1 MKEKTN
7 KKLAF
12 VLAGALCAAIAV
24 PAVTALTDA
33 VGKNFS
39 GFNGVYGG
47 QTFTAFAEDA
57 VEEPT
62 VTYTMQTKGMYSL
75 NNDYLLLTTNI
86 DDVTQYQEVGYTVSL
101 NGGEGVDQGSEKYYD
116 SITFKTDAE
125 GGTRTDAMADIF
137 ADNVVT
143 GMIVTEIEYSEANN
157 YSITPYMI
165 TNDDVRQEGK
175 TVTVGKVSVTLELPE
190 NFTVD
195 GYVSDTV
202 SGRKLVLPTE
212 EQITNNTGKA
222 FVGWYDYETGA
233 EVTAATTVTRNMTI
247 APYFAFDTGLA
258 LQPCYGYD
266 NATQPDYVGTY
277 EGTTF
282 THWTEEDGVTK
293 VSMSDVFVSPAQV
306 SYAGG
311 QKGVMIQ
318 SQAGYSFKQNDAFRV
333 KTASNPGMDGVITYE
348 IFYTLTNYGKETLDF
363 HVYQI
368 MSQTNLTTATDL
380 GNKVIAPG
388 ATITF
393 SVNVKSKNNNLMTMF
408 VFNQAVSGINMKM
421 DMSMQGVAANISFD
435 LLDGIEIAD
444 DYNTARHQGETLVLP
459 TAEQIK
465 NSTQY
470 DVIGWTYADGTP
482 ANEGDVLKGDVVLKP
497 VLSKDA
503 TISFNLPSGIQISDD
518 YVTAVRTGD
527 GLVLPTPDQITN
539 TTGKEIVGWT
549 YADGSLAATGDTIE
563 GDIVLVPVLGEDAVI
578 TVKLPDGLT
587 LSGEYATTQ
596 TMGKTLVLPTAEQI
610 EGVPADDREIL
621 GWYNVAT
628 GEIIGADTV
637 IEDTALTIAPYWTR
651 QAGTATLQ
659 NAADSTANGNPLVFC
674 NEQGNL
680 RPAQIRLPGSSS
692 NQTQADW
699 FDPISGGKWVNDT
712 VIEGGEGGY
721 AELGNVVSMV
731 SGKTM
736 EAGMVFRCATVVSGS
751 SSVKVVPVN
760 EPITFYY
767 NFQNFGD
774 SAIHMTM
781 WGVNSGI
788 DYEGEGQTIDLEPGE
803 STTIEFTVTYT
814 KGSDNANIMAFF
826 RVEEAITDMQLGAS
840 VNVVL
845 P

>member
-1 MKEKTN
+1 MKPIKSKKEKKMKEKTN

-282 THWTEEDGVTK
+282 THWTEEDGETK

-311 QKGVMIQ
+311 QKGVVVE
-318 SQAGYSFKQNDAFRV
+318 SKEGYSFGVNDAFRV
-333 KTASNPGMDGVITYE
+333 KTSAIVGVEANKAYPIHYK
-348 IFYTLTNYGKETLDF
+348 LTNYGDEKLDF

-368 MSQTNLTTATDL
+368 TSQTDLESAFDL
-380 GNKVIAPG
+380 GDKVIEPG
-388 ATITF
+388 Q
-393 SVNVKSKNNNLMTMF
+393 SVEFDYTLTLTKENTNLMTIF
-408 VFNQAVSGINMKM
+408 IFNQAASGVKMKM
-421 DMSMQGVAANISFD
+421 DMTLDTSASGTAYSGVAD
-435 LLDGIEIAD
+435 VTVQVPDGMEALAKTRYQVGDRFIAPELSGSIPEV
-444 DYNTARHQGETLVLP
+444 YG
-459 TAEQIK
+459 
-465 NSTQY
+465 S
-470 DVIGWTYADGTP
+470 
-482 ANEGDVLKGDVVLKP
+482 LKGWYD
-497 VLSKDA
+497 
-503 TISFNLPSGIQISDD
+503 I
-518 YVTAVRTGD
+518 
-527 GLVLPTPDQITN
+527 
-539 TTGKEIVGWT
+539 
-549 YADGSLAATGDTIE
+549 ATGAALTE
-563 GDIVLVPVLGEDAVI
+563 KTSVLGD
-578 TVKLPDGLT
+578 
-587 LSGEYATTQ
+587 
-596 TMGKTLVLPTAEQI
+596 M
-610 EGVPADDREIL
+610 
-621 GWYNVAT
+621 
-628 GEIIGADTV
+628 
-637 IEDTALTIAPYWTR
+637 TIAPYF
-651 QAGTATLQ
+651 GVGSDTATQLVPATTT
-659 NAADSTANGNPLVFC
+659 NNPVDSLKGFTSVAKGDLAVVNGFYGRHFTSDDTYSAGAA
-674 NEQGNL
+674 
-680 RPAQIRLPGSSS
+680 
-692 NQTQADW
+692 
-699 FDPISGGKWVNDT
+699 
-712 VIEGGEGGY
+712 
-721 AELGNVVSMV
+721 
-731 SGKTM
+731 
-736 EAGMVFRCATVVSGS
+736 FRTKAAYTVVAS
-751 SSVKVVPVN
+751 STYKIYYVVTNCGQDKVSFTLHN
-760 EPITFYY
+760 
-767 NFQNFGD
+767 
-774 SAIHMTM
+774 
-781 WGVNSGI
+781 VNSG
-788 DYEGEGQTIDLEPGE
+788 
-803 STTIEFTVTYT
+803 TTLAGFNYTVTDLAKNKSAVFAIEISGFSNGNLLPYFVMNSGGT
-814 KGSDNANIMAFF
+814 GLDLHVAMA
-826 RVEEAITDMQLGAS
+826 VEEVTQAVS
-840 VNVVL
+840 
-845 P
+845 

>member
-1 MKEKTN
+1 MKPIKSKKEKKMKEKTN

-86 DDVTQYQEVGYTVSL
+86 DDVTQYQEVGYTISL

-282 THWTEEDGVTK
+282 KHWTEEDGVTK

-311 QKGVMIQ
+311 QKGVVVE
-318 SQAGYSFKQNDAFRV
+318 SKEGYSFGVNDAFRV
-333 KTASNPGMDGVITYE
+333 KTSAIVGVEANKAYPIHYK
-348 IFYTLTNYGKETLDF
+348 LTNYGDEKLDF

-368 MSQTNLTTATDL
+368 TSQTDLESAFDL
-380 GNKVIAPG
+380 GDKVIEPG
-388 ATITF
+388 Q
-393 SVNVKSKNNNLMTMF
+393 SVEFDYTLTLTKENTNLMTIF
-408 VFNQAVSGINMKM
+408 IFNQAASGVKMKM
-421 DMSMQGVAANISFD
+421 DMTLDTSASGTAYSGVA
-435 LLDGIEIAD
+435 
-444 DYNTARHQGETLVLP
+444 
-459 TAEQIK
+459 
-465 NSTQY
+465 
-470 DVIGWTYADGTP
+470 DV
-482 ANEGDVLKGDVVLKP
+482 
-497 VLSKDA
+497 
-503 TISFNLPSGIQISDD
+503 
-518 YVTAVRTGD
+518 
-527 GLVLPTPDQITN
+527 
-539 TTGKEIVGWT
+539 
-549 YADGSLAATGDTIE
+549 
-563 GDIVLVPVLGEDAVI
+563 
-578 TVKLPDGLT
+578 TVQVPDGMEAL
-587 LSGEYATTQ
+587 A
-596 TMGKTLVLPTAEQI
+596 KTRYQVGDRFIAPELGGTVP
-610 EGVPADDREIL
+610 EGYGSFM
-621 GWYNVAT
+621 GWYDVAT
-628 GEIIGADTV
+628 GA
-637 IEDTALTIAPYWTR
+637 ALTEKTSVLGDMTIAPYFTV
-651 QAGTATLQ
+651 GSETATQLTTGGISHQGYYNDNLSKFTNQDLGLQ
-659 NAADSTANGNPLVFC
+659 KTGFFNAKGAVISTESELAKNDAFRLQTAYKIVNTNSYRIYYVIGNNGSSPIKFDLYQNNSGTGIVGENVAAKKVNDSTVTLAANESVVLSVEIAGWENGNLLSMFVMQDGTTGLSLHVAMAA
-674 NEQGNL
+674 EDLG
-680 RPAQIRLPGSSS
+680 
-692 NQTQADW
+692 
-699 FDPISGGKWVNDT
+699 PI
-712 VIEGGEGGY
+712 
-721 AELGNVVSMV
+721 
-731 SGKTM
+731 
-736 EAGMVFRCATVVSGS
+736 
-751 SSVKVVPVN
+751 
-760 EPITFYY
+760 
-767 NFQNFGD
+767 Q
-774 SAIHMTM
+774 
-781 WGVNSGI
+781 
-788 DYEGEGQTIDLEPGE
+788 
-803 STTIEFTVTYT
+803 
-814 KGSDNANIMAFF
+814 
-826 RVEEAITDMQLGAS
+826 
-840 VNVVL
+840 
-845 P
+845 

>member
-143 GMIVTEIEYSEANN
+143 GMIVTEIEYSETNN

-175 TVTVGKVSVTLELPE
+175 TVTVGKVSVTLKLPE

-282 THWTEEDGVTK
+282 THWEEEDGTT

-311 QKGVMIQ
+311 QKGVIVE
-318 SQAGYSFKQNDAFRV
+318 SKEGYSFDVNDAFRV
-333 KTASNPGMDGVITYE
+333 KTGAIVGVAAKTAYPIHYK
-348 IFYTLTNYGKETLDF
+348 LTNYGGKALNF
-363 HVYQI
+363 HAYQI
-368 MSQTNLTTATDL
+368 TSQTDLESAFDL
-380 GNKVIAPG
+380 GDKVIGPG
-388 ATITF
+388 QSIEFDYTLTLTKE
-393 SVNVKSKNNNLMTMF
+393 NTNLMIMF
-408 VFNQAVSGINMKM
+408 IFNQAASGVKMKM
-421 DMSMQGVAANISFD
+421 DMTLDTSASGTAYSGVAD
-435 LLDGIEIAD
+435 VTVQVPDGM
-444 DYNTARHQGETLVLP
+444 ETLAKTRYQV
-459 TAEQIK
+459 
-465 NSTQY
+465 
-470 DVIGWTYADGTP
+470 
-482 ANEGDVLKGDVVLKP
+482 GDRFIAPELSGSIPEVYGSLKG
-497 VLSKDA
+497 
-503 TISFNLPSGIQISDD
+503 
-518 YVTAVRTGD
+518 
-527 GLVLPTPDQITN
+527 
-539 TTGKEIVGWT
+539 
-549 YADGSLAATGDTIE
+549 
-563 GDIVLVPVLGEDAVI
+563 
-578 TVKLPDGLT
+578 
-587 LSGEYATTQ
+587 
-596 TMGKTLVLPTAEQI
+596 
-610 EGVPADDREIL
+610 
-621 GWYNVAT
+621 WYDVAT
-628 GEIIGADTV
+628 G
-637 IEDTALTIAPYWTR
+637 TALTEKTSVLGDMTIAPYFTV
-651 QAGTATLQ
+651 GSETATQLTTGGISHQGYYNDNLSKFTNQDLGLQ
-659 NAADSTANGNPLVFC
+659 KTGFFNAKGAVISTESELAKNDAFRLQTAYKIVNTNSYRIYYVIGNNGSSPIKFDLYQNNSGTGIAGENVAAKKVNDSTVTLAANESVVLSVEIAGWGNGNLLSMFVMQDGTTGLSLHVAMAA
-674 NEQGNL
+674 EDLG
-680 RPAQIRLPGSSS
+680 
-692 NQTQADW
+692 
-699 FDPISGGKWVNDT
+699 PI
-712 VIEGGEGGY
+712 
-721 AELGNVVSMV
+721 
-731 SGKTM
+731 
-736 EAGMVFRCATVVSGS
+736 
-751 SSVKVVPVN
+751 
-760 EPITFYY
+760 
-767 NFQNFGD
+767 Q
-774 SAIHMTM
+774 
-781 WGVNSGI
+781 
-788 DYEGEGQTIDLEPGE
+788 
-803 STTIEFTVTYT
+803 
-814 KGSDNANIMAFF
+814 
-826 RVEEAITDMQLGAS
+826 
-840 VNVVL
+840 
-845 P
+845 

>member
-277 EGTTF
+277 EGTAF
-282 THWTEEDGVTK
+282 THWTEEDGETK

-311 QKGVMIQ
+311 QKGVVVE
-318 SQAGYSFKQNDAFRV
+318 SKEGYSFGVNDAFRV
-333 KTASNPGMDGVITYE
+333 KTSAIVGVEANKAYPIHYK
-348 IFYTLTNYGKETLDF
+348 LTNYGDEKLDF

-368 MSQTNLTTATDL
+368 TSQTDLESAFDL
-380 GNKVIAPG
+380 GDKVIEPG
-388 ATITF
+388 Q
-393 SVNVKSKNNNLMTMF
+393 SVEFDYTLTLTKENTNLMIMF
-408 VFNQAVSGINMKM
+408 IFNQAASGVKMKM
-421 DMSMQGVAANISFD
+421 DMTLDTSASGTAYSGVAD
-435 LLDGIEIAD
+435 VTVQVPDGMEALAKTRYQVGDRFIAPELSGSIPEV
-444 DYNTARHQGETLVLP
+444 YG
-459 TAEQIK
+459 
-465 NSTQY
+465 S
-470 DVIGWTYADGTP
+470 
-482 ANEGDVLKGDVVLKP
+482 LKGWYD
-497 VLSKDA
+497 
-503 TISFNLPSGIQISDD
+503 I
-518 YVTAVRTGD
+518 
-527 GLVLPTPDQITN
+527 
-539 TTGKEIVGWT
+539 
-549 YADGSLAATGDTIE
+549 ATGAALTE
-563 GDIVLVPVLGEDAVI
+563 KTSVLGD
-578 TVKLPDGLT
+578 
-587 LSGEYATTQ
+587 
-596 TMGKTLVLPTAEQI
+596 M
-610 EGVPADDREIL
+610 
-621 GWYNVAT
+621 
-628 GEIIGADTV
+628 
-637 IEDTALTIAPYWTR
+637 TIAPYF
-651 QAGTATLQ
+651 AVGSDTATQLTIGATDYAS
-659 NAADSTANGNPLVFC
+659 NVSVSLGTTGIENGLYGRYITSGEYTSASKFRTKATYAVVADHEYKVYYVITNCGTEDISFTLYNVNSQTTLTDFKKEVSLKAGFSAEFSIEISGFSNGNL
-674 NEQGNL
+674 
-680 RPAQIRLPGSSS
+680 LPYFVMNSGGTGLDLHVAMAVEEV
-692 NQTQADW
+692 TQA
-699 FDPISGGKWVNDT
+699 
-712 VIEGGEGGY
+712 
-721 AELGNVVSMV
+721 VS
-731 SGKTM
+731 
-736 EAGMVFRCATVVSGS
+736 
-751 SSVKVVPVN
+751 
-760 EPITFYY
+760 
-767 NFQNFGD
+767 
-774 SAIHMTM
+774 
-781 WGVNSGI
+781 
-788 DYEGEGQTIDLEPGE
+788 
-803 STTIEFTVTYT
+803 
-814 KGSDNANIMAFF
+814 
-826 RVEEAITDMQLGAS
+826 
-840 VNVVL
+840 
-845 P
+845 